1 MNLRSQICSCCS
13 SATLLLRCSGTSGQT
28 LGDGVV
34 NAPDR
39 RKCVQERPAVWEREA
54 APLLKCQRSDLIL
67 PAAAAPVSL
76 QDTSAS
82 ATAVPQP
89 RSPAL
94 AARTGELRPR
104 CEASRN
110 TWFLNFFLP
119 SPVSW
124 ILWKYF
130 CFIVQGKPPPVLCCL
145 LTDELHET
153 RVIRA
158 SCRAAGSTSC
168 TTFALFCLH
177 RWVCCFMPGW
187 ETLNRHL
194 HDFKIARQ
202 SGGFVK
208 WLICSLSIWTL
219 LKLTQFSSSNTK
231 PVWQYRCF
239 HSK

>member
-1 MNLRSQICSCCS
+1 MRAGATSCVGTGS
-13 SATLLLRCSGTSGQT
+13 GSAAEVSKVWSDPTCSGCSGFTAGHQ
-28 LGDGVV
+28 
-34 NAPDR
+34 
-39 RKCVQERPAVWEREA
+39 CVSNS
-54 APLLKCQRSDLIL
+54 C
-67 PAAAAPVSL
+67 PAA
-76 QDTSAS
+76 
-82 ATAVPQP
+82 PQP
-89 RSPAL
+89 RAGCQNGRITSSVWGFTQHL
-94 AARTGELRPR
+94 I
-104 CEASRN
+104 
-110 TWFLNFFLP
+110 FNFFLP